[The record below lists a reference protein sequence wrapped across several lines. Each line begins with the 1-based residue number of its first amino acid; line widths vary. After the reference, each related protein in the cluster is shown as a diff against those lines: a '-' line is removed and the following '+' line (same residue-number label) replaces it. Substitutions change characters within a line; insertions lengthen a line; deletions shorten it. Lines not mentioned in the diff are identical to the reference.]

1 MNDVLVAVGAVVP
14 AGGLLGGVEL
24 EALAALGAVDDFRD
38 RLGAFALGNLLG
50 VD

>member
-1 MNDVLVAVGAVVP
+1 MVL
-14 AGGLLGGVEL
+14 AGGLLGGVQL

-38 RLGAFALGNLLG
+38 RLAAFALGNQLG